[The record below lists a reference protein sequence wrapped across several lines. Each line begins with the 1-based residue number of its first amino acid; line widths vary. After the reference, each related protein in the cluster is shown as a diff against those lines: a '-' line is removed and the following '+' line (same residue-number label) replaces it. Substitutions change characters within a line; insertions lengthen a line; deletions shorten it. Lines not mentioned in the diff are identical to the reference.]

1 MKIDTQLNDLETA
14 GQRTMKYVKYF
25 GKTLMTDR
33 FMMCMILMIVLA
45 IISLIIVAVLKNK
58 A

>member
-1 MKIDTQLNDLETA
+1 
-14 GQRTMKYVKYF
+14 MKYVKYF